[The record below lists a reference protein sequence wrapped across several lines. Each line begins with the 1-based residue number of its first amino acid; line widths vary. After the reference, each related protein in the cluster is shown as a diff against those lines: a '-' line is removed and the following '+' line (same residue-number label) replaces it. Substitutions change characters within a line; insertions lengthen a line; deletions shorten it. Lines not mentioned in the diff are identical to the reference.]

1 MAYKLPNIFKLQ
13 QKKRQIEAFLEIENV
28 QKKSFKEE
36 KMKIPRLTITIASVF
51 AVFLF
56 PFSAGKAAN
65 TTKGENHCFT
75 CHTSA
80 RKLIKITREIAASN
94 KDKPGA
100 SPETKGEG

>member
-1 MAYKLPNIFKLQ
+1 
-13 QKKRQIEAFLEIENV
+13 
-28 QKKSFKEE
+28 
-36 KMKIPRLTITIASVF
+36 MKPTQLIITIASVF